1 MFIFVAGLVVFLA
14 MHSISIVAAGW
25 RDAQVNRLG
34 EGPWKGIYSVISIGS
49 FVAMIYGYGHARQ
62 FPVMLYVPPAS
73 LKHVTFLL
81 MLPVF
86 PLLIAAY
93 LPGRVRRLVR
103 HPMLWAVILWSASHL
118 LCNGTLNDVLLFGA
132 FLLWAV
138 VDLISVSSRA
148 KVRAVPGAPAS
159 AANDAIV
166 IVVGLALYALM
177 LFWAHAH
184 LIGVSPLA

>member
-1 MFIFVAGLVVFLA
+1 MFIFVAGLVVFLG
-14 MHSISIVAAGW
+14 MHSISIVAPAW

-34 EGPWKGIYSVISIGS
+34 EGPWKGLYSVISIAS
-49 FVAMIYGYGHARQ
+49 FIAMIYGYGMARAQ
-62 FPVMLYVPPAS
+62 PVALYMPPMG
-73 LKHVTFLL
+73 LKHLTFLL

-86 PLLIAAY
+86 PFLIAAY
-93 LPGRVRRLVR
+93 FPGRVRRLVR
-103 HPMLWAVILWSASHL
+103 HPMLWALILWSASHL
-118 LCNGTLNDVLLFGA
+118 LCNGTLNDVLVFGG

-138 VDLISVSSRA
+138 ADLISVSSRT
-148 KVRAVPGAPAS
+148 KVRAVRGAPAS